1 MSLVHRNLNGHMYLL
16 TITAPG
22 EAGHRR
28 WSPAAR
34 ARRHVCG
41 CEQSMAAGPA
51 SWNASAGRRWNHCLT
66 LLRRLSPDLEFF
78 RAAEVQRR
86 GLLHQHVPL
95 WSPVPL
101 DPVEVQAAALAAGF
115 GCVFDLQEVTSPQQ
129 VARYVGKYVSKS
141 TDQRED
147 VPWERLMIDPATGE
161 VREVRT
167 RPTYRSYSTS
177 RTWGLTMRD
186 CIAAAR
192 RAAAISTALR
202 AASAAPAAPAD
213 AATLPTPAAD
223 ATGPPG

>member
-1 MSLVHRNLNGHMYLL
+1 MSLTQRNVAGVMYLL

-22 EAGHRR
+22 TAGHRR
-28 WSPAAR
+28 WSPALR
-34 ARRHVCG
+34 SRRDSCG
-41 CEQSMAAGPA
+41 CDHAMAAGPA

-66 LLRRLSPDLEFF
+66 LLRRLSPELEFF

-86 GLLHQHVPL
+86 GLLHQHVLL

-129 VARYVGKYVSKS
+129 VARYVGKYVAKS
-141 TDQRED
+141 TDQRDD
-147 VPWERLMIDPATGE
+147 VPWEQLRVDPKTGE
-161 VREVRT
+161 VTDVRT

-192 RAAAISTALR
+192 RAAAL
-202 AASAAPAAPAD
+202 SAALTADPGLPAVPAQ
-213 AATLPTPAAD
+213 AVVG
-223 ATGPPG
+223 TGPPAPD